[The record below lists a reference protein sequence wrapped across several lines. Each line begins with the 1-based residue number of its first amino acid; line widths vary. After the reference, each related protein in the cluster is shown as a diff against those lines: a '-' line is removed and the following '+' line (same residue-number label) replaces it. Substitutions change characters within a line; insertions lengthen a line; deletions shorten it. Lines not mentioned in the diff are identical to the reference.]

1 MNRKNELTEL
11 KYKVVDGFPTE
22 VAWVKMK
29 NGIYLLSK
37 GFAEEAERKMAE
49 AAFPQTTAVK

>member
-11 KYKVVDGFPTE
+11 KYRVVDGFPAA

-29 NGIYLLSK
+29 NGSYMLSK
-37 GFAEEAERKMAE
+37 GFVEAAERKMAE